1 MSSGS
6 WWPVAV
12 PIAVAGAASTGLAI
26 VVNLATGDGPWW
38 MWVLVAFLTVAGIG
52 ISVWLDEAQLDAS

>member
-1 MSSGS
+1 M
-6 WWPVAV
+6 